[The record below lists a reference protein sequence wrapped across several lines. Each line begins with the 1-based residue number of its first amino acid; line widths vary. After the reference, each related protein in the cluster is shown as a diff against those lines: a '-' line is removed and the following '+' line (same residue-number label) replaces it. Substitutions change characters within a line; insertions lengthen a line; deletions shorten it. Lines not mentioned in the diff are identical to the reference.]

1 MLQFLHNWVS
11 KLFYQM
17 KRLPSAW
24 MLFEFLKLKKK
35 NNIYLLPRGVIR
47 TSRKDIAV
55 SGHNQFCDDEYLV
68 LFKFVQAQ
76 YTPIYWLWRYQ
87 TSKGG
92 EVTAT
97 ERKRQKIN
105 RFILVKQQLCTCITL
120 FCTFLSRRNTTTTWI
135 FRISRVRF
143 IN

>member
-11 KLFYQM
+11 TLFYHM

-24 MLFEFLKLKKK
+24 MLFEFLKYK
-35 NNIYLLPRGVIR
+35 NIYLLPRRVIR

-55 SGHNQFCDDEYLV
+55 SGHNHFCDDEYLV

-76 YTPIYWLWRYQ
+76 YTPINWLWRYQ
-87 TSKGG
+87 TSRGG

-120 FCTFLSRRNTTTTWI
+120 FCTFLSRRSMTITKRRET
-135 FRISRVRF
+135 F
-143 IN
+143 